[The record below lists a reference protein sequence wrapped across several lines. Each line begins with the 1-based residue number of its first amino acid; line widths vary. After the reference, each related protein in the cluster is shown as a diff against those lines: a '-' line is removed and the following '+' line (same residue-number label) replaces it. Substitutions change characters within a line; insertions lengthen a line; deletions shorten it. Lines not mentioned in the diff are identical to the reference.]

1 MRNGDNHNGSKAT
14 VEADLRRPARPASEN
29 RGDART
35 EAKVDTVVG
44 TNGGPLPRGLVNGD
58 GRRLAASV
66 VRAFAAWLT
75 TRPDTVHAGALE
87 PSDRL
92 YRATLQFLKERGLDA
107 ENYDPDWNKLID
119 DE

>member
-14 VEADLRRPARPASEN
+14 VEADQRCPARPGSEN
-29 RGDART
+29 GV
-35 EAKVDTVVG
+35 EAKADEKVDAATG
-44 TNGGPLPRGLVNGD
+44 TNGGPMPHGLVNGD

-92 YRATLQFLKERGLDA
+92 YRATLQFLKERGLDT
-107 ENYDPDWNKLID
+107 ENYDPDWSHLIGD
-119 DE
+119 D

>member
-1 MRNGDNHNGSKAT
+1 MES
-14 VEADLRRPARPASEN
+14 ASGN
-29 RGDART
+29 RVAAGAET
-35 EAKVDTVVG
+35 KVD
-44 TNGGPLPRGLVNGD
+44 GGAAKPRVLVNGD

-92 YRATLQFLKERGLDA
+92 YRATLQFLKERGLDG
-107 ENYDPDWNKLID
+107 ENYDPDWSRLID
-119 DE
+119 DG

>member
-14 VEADLRRPARPASEN
+14 VETAMRQGGSATQNGVEAAS
-29 RGDART
+29 DAKT
-35 EAKVDTVVG
+35 EAG
-44 TNGGPLPRGLVNGD
+44 NRANGSRAPRGLVNGD

-75 TRPDTVHAGALE
+75 TRPDTIHAGALE

-107 ENYDPDWNKLID
+107 ENYDPDWSHMID
-119 DE
+119 DG